1 MGRIFFSFE
10 EYEKALDTGIEKA
23 LQNPDGLIQTNAKAH
38 LKSSAFKNVYSYP
51 TDFEHP
57 VHKDGRRWGDG
68 GILDASTYR
77 TSRYSDNAVI
87 TKNVGKGFTLHI
99 YADAE
104 WRQLFGPDRVPK
116 TGTLAEVIEKNG
128 MYGAPARPWMEEG
141 GNEYAKN
148 MFGSDLVKELE
159 KAGL

>member
-57 VHKDGRRWGDG
+57 VHGDGRRWGEG

-104 WRQLFGPDRVPK
+104 WQQLFGPDRAPK